1 MPKGEKREMTCLIY
15 FVTKEQYLI
24 LASHLCTHKEQAKM
38 MRCCTMRKNETFR
51 SFCFGVIQESTYYL
65 ASLLNQKKCGAY
77 NIIIASSRFIEMR
90 TLLSNSSN

>member
-1 MPKGEKREMTCLIY
+1 MTCLIY

-38 MRCCTMRKNETFR
+38 MRCCCTIRKNETFR

-65 ASLLNQKKCGAY
+65 AFFSFLTQSKNLWLFY
-77 NIIIASSRFIEMR
+77 YYYS
-90 TLLSNSSN
+90 

>member
-51 SFCFGVIQESTYYL
+51 SFSFGVIQESTDYL
-65 ASLLNQKKCGAY
+65 A
-77 NIIIASSRFIEMR
+77 F
-90 TLLSNSSN
+90 LSFLTQSKNLWLFYYYYS

>member
-1 MPKGEKREMTCLIY
+1 MTCLIY

-38 MRCCTMRKNETFR
+38 MRCCCTIRKNETFR

-65 ASLLNQKKCGAY
+65 VFLLNQKTCGSY
-77 NIIIASSRFIEMR
+77 TSIIIASSRFIEIR